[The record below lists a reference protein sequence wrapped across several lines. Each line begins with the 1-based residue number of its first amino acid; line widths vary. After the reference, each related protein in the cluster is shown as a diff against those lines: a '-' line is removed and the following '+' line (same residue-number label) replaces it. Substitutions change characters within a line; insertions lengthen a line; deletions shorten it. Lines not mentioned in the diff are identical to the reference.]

1 MKIFI
6 YFLLWS
12 LSMCV
17 TVFLTI
23 ILIKILVKLM
33 LYFEKNSFVW
43 ELNDFIDALKIGGV
57 MGLFLGAVIC
67 LVNYLEY
74 KRH

>member
-1 MKIFI
+1 MKILI

-17 TVFLTI
+17 TIFLTI
-23 ILIKILVKLM
+23 ILIKLLVKLI
-33 LYFEKNSFVW
+33 LYFEKNSLIW
-43 ELNDFIDALKIGGV
+43 KLTDFIDALKIGGV

-67 LVNYLEY
+67 LVNYLEH

>member
-6 YFLLWS
+6 YFLFWS

-23 ILIKILVKLM
+23 ILIKLLVKLI
-33 LYFEKNSFVW
+33 LYFEKNSFIW

>member
-6 YFLLWS
+6 YFLLCS

-17 TVFLTI
+17 TIFLTI
-23 ILIKILVKLM
+23 ILIKLLVKLI
-33 LYFEKNSFVW
+33 LYFEKNSFIW

-57 MGLFLGAVIC
+57 IGLFLGAVIC

>member
-23 ILIKILVKLM
+23 ILIKLLVKLM
-33 LYFEKNSFVW
+33 LYFEKNSFFW